1 MKISLLQSIATQIKT
16 VIDRAYLYSPE
27 LDLNS
32 KEKPFVVVHS
42 LTDLKKIVTFEQA
55 KETEYYIWIY
65 VYPKSNEYSA
75 LELPELIRDS
85 LFTELTV
92 TVEDKTYKS
101 MPLDITTNRLN
112 GKDNDMERYGSVITC
127 IYRIYQ

>member
-16 VIDRAYLYSPE
+16 VIDRVYLYSPE

-75 LELPELIRDS
+75 LELPELIRDL

-92 TVEDKTYKS
+92 IVEDKTYKS
-101 MPLDITTNRLN
+101 MPLDITINRLN